1 MLRGGCRRKIAAIFT
16 LLLLVHQLGATEV
29 RGDETERLRARVKQ
43 LEAQLAEDRSTCAS
57 DAGSS
62 VGSLLASTFGFGASQ
77 PPAREK
83 IKLDQTGAQDER
95 AVDVG
100 HHKHP
105 ATKELLET
113 LDPALARDPQK
124 YLDLARQLMRKQD
137 FEGGVHA
144 LKLATHYGCRA
155 DIWVHLAKALRSL
168 AGKTY
173 QVAVASGTPASE
185 VSAPTGVPA
194 KYIYQAIASVEVA
207 AQMSN
212 GIRAEAMELREQ
224 LLAMVKGTCGASD
237 CERYRR
243 ESEAVQLMLNS
254 KYMNATNTLCLDEAA
269 VSISITA
276 NEREEGRI
284 DNMETMRSIWTTY
297 NACGAV
303 GAGDGSLPAAGCTSI
318 SPSAALVSNA

>member
-1 MLRGGCRRKIAAIFT
+1 MVSSVT
-16 LLLLVHQLGATEV
+16 LLLLCLAAYERPTAATDSDADDSV
-29 RGDETERLRARVKQ
+29 ERLRGRVKQ
-43 LEAQLAEDRSTCAS
+43 LEAQLAQQESCAS
-57 DAGSS
+57 PPSDTRSPVS
-62 VGSLLASTFGFGASQ
+62 SLLASTFGFGAESTL
-77 PPAREK
+77 PAAPEK
-83 IKLDQTGAQDER
+83 IKLNPRGSQHDHV
-95 AVDVG
+95 VDVG

-105 ATKELLET
+105 ATKDMLGTLEPR
-113 LDPALARDPQK
+113 LVRDPQQ
-124 YLDLARQLMRKQD
+124 YLDLARQLMRQQD

-144 LKLATHYGCRA
+144 LKLATHYGCRP

-185 VSAPTGVPA
+185 ISAPTAMPA

-207 AQMSN
+207 AQMST
-212 GIRAEAMELREQ
+212 GIRTDAMKLREE

-243 ESEAVQLMLNS
+243 ESEAVLLMLKS
-254 KYMNATNTLCLDEAA
+254 QYMNATNVLCRNEAA

-276 NEREEGRI
+276 EEREEGRI
-284 DNMETMRSIWTTY
+284 DNMETMRSIWTTF

-303 GAGDGSLPAAGCTSI
+303 STDRLPI
-318 SPSAALVSNA
+318 FMKALGNRS